1 MPELTHEHWTAHKSQ
16 KNSENCQD
24 SVPELCNFWCN
35 SAWIAVLVR
44 SDATRLPMAPGFS
57 FLPDSKFLE
66 KSEFQE
72 AMMDAISARSE
83 DKENCIIV
91 APCAS
96 GKSAVIIEA
105 LMDAGTLGL
114 ILCYESQGVYQMLEA
129 LLENTTISRS
139 QILVYSGST
148 RDPLPAPGERFC
160 YLITT
165 YGMVADSEARRNE
178 ESERVRNFV
187 RTTRWN
193 LACCDEFHHAGATT
207 YRPLIEGLALSAD
220 WVLGFTATLYRSEHC
235 ISSKLSMK
243 EEEEA
248 FRWFGPVA
256 YRTTCKDLENAGL
269 IAKIDRGVIECDF
282 TPEFQ
287 KAYDKA
293 NGVQKTYL
301 AALNPAK
308 LNALVAVCRMHKS
321 WGHIGI
327 VFVNHLIVADVAKE
341 CLGDRWEV
349 LSGGAAHGKKEQHTP
364 FRNNEIVK
372 RFNRGE
378 LDGMICTAVG
388 ESSMDVHIQ
397 DFCFVCVLE
406 ADSGIASAGQRIGR
420 LARSDRINAV
430 DAESPEQVRRR
441 RLREQKQAV
450 YYDFLTRKTMDISA
464 ARDRHRL
471 FTVEGYE
478 RFETHDCA
486 EMVAGAVQEGVDLPY
501 TDLYAS
507 LPLLKRVLMYG
518 LLGRACAEASAAA
531 ASNNEQ
537 ARQLVQK
544 RKDAAA
550 NAKHPLFR
558 TQARKQLPSAKLIL
572 KRKKEESKAIEHD
585 QIHNLP
591 MDESTKEIFQA
602 LNVPVDTIAGAGL
615 FSDVWRDSSDDEEDQ

>member
-1 MPELTHEHWTAHKSQ
+1 
-16 KNSENCQD
+16 
-24 SVPELCNFWCN
+24 
-35 SAWIAVLVR
+35 
-44 SDATRLPMAPGFS
+44 MARKPPGFQ

-72 AMMDAISARSE
+72 EMMDAISLRS
-83 DKENCIIV
+83 DRKENCIIV

-193 LACCDEFHHAGATT
+193 LVCCDEFHHAGATT
-207 YRPLIEGLALSAD
+207 YRPLIEGLALVAD

-235 ISSKLSMK
+235 IGSKLSMK
-243 EEEEA
+243 DEEEA
-248 FRWFGPVA
+248 FKWFGPVA

-269 IAKIDRGVIECDF
+269 IAKIDRSIIECDF

-287 KAYDKA
+287 KAYDAA

-308 LNALVAVCRMHKS
+308 LNALVAVCRLHKKMN
-321 WGHIGI
+321 HAGI
-327 VFVNHLIVADVAKE
+327 VFVNHLIVADVVNE
-341 CLGDRWEV
+341 CLGAGWKK
-349 LSGGAAHGKKEQHTP
+349 LTGGAVHGKKEQHTP
-364 FRNNEIVK
+364 FHNNEIVK
-372 RFNRGE
+372 QFNNGQ

-388 ESSMDVHIQ
+388 ESSMDVHVRN
-397 DFCFVCVLE
+397 FCFVCVLE

-420 LARSDRINAV
+420 IARSERINAV

-441 RLREQKQAV
+441 RLQEQKQAV
-450 YYDFLTRKTMDISA
+450 YYDFLTLRTMDVNA

-471 FTVEGYE
+471 FTIEGYE
-478 RFETHDCA
+478 KFETHDCA
-486 EMVAGAVQEGVDLPY
+486 EMVAGAVHEGVDLPY

-518 LLGRACAEASAAA
+518 LLGRACAEASAVA
-531 ASNNEQ
+531 ASNNEE

-544 RKDAAA
+544 CKSAAS
-550 NAKHPLFR
+550 NSKHALFR
-558 TQARKQLPSAKLIL
+558 TQARKQLPSRQLQL
-572 KRKKEESKAIEHD
+572 KRKREESKAIEHD

-591 MDESTKEIFQA
+591 MDAGTKRIFQA
-602 LNVPVDTIAGAGL
+602 LDVPVDTIAGAGL
-615 FSDVWRDSSDDEEDQ
+615 FSDVWRDSSDDEEDDQ

>member
-1 MPELTHEHWTAHKSQ
+1 MPK
-16 KNSENCQD
+16 
-24 SVPELCNFWCN
+24 VCNFWRN
-35 SAWIAVLVR
+35 RSWIAVLVR
-44 SDATRLPMAPGFS
+44 AGGRAGAARLSMAPGFS

-72 AMMDAISARSE
+72 AMMDAISARSVE
-83 DKENCIIV
+83 MENCIIV
-91 APCAS
+91 APCGC

-105 LMDAGTLGL
+105 LMDTGTLGL

-129 LLENTTISRS
+129 LLENTTINRS

-148 RDPLPAPGERFC
+148 RDPLPAPRERYC

-165 YGMVADSEARRNE
+165 YGMVAESEARRNE
-178 ESERVRNFV
+178 ESEKVRNFV
-187 RTTRWN
+187 RTTKWN
-193 LACCDEFHHAGATT
+193 LVCCDEFHHAGATT
-207 YRPLIEGLALSAD
+207 YRPLIEGLAETAD
-220 WVLGFTATLYRSEHC
+220 RVLGFTATLYRSEHC
-235 ISSKLSMK
+235 TGSRLSMK

-248 FRWFGPVA
+248 FKWFGPVA

-269 IAKIDRGVIECDF
+269 IAKIDRSIVECDF

-287 KAYDKA
+287 KAYDAA

-308 LNALVAVCRMHKS
+308 LNALVAICRMHKS
-321 WGHIGI
+321 WKHIGI
-327 VFVNHLIVADVAKE
+327 VFVNHLIVAEVAKE
-341 CLGDRWEV
+341 CLGADWAV

-364 FRNNEIVK
+364 LYNNEIVK
-372 RFNRGE
+372 KFNRGE

-420 LARSDRINAV
+420 VARSDRINAE
-430 DAESPEQVRRR
+430 DAESPDQVRRR
-441 RLREQKQAV
+441 RVANQKQAF
-450 YYDFLTRKTMDISA
+450 YYDFLTRKTMDMNA

-471 FTVEGYE
+471 FTIEGYE
-478 RFETHDCA
+478 KFELHDCA
-486 EMVAGAVQEGVDLPY
+486 SLVAGAVDEGVELPY

-518 LLGRACAEASAAA
+518 LLGKACQEASAAA
-531 ASNNEQ
+531 ASNNEE

-544 RKDAAA
+544 CKDAAA

-558 TQARKQLPSAKLIL
+558 NQARKQLPSKKLNL
-572 KRKKEESKAIEHD
+572 KRKKEESRAIEHD
-585 QIHNLP
+585 QIHNLR
-591 MDESTKEIFQA
+591 MDAGTRAIFQA
-602 LNVPVDTIAGAGL
+602 LKVPVDTIAGAGL
-615 FSDVWRDSSDDEEDQ
+615 FSDVWRDSSDEEDVP

>member
-1 MPELTHEHWTAHKSQ
+1 
-16 KNSENCQD
+16 
-24 SVPELCNFWCN
+24 
-35 SAWIAVLVR
+35 
-44 SDATRLPMAPGFS
+44 MAPGFS

-83 DKENCIIV
+83 EKENCIIV

-129 LLENTTISRS
+129 LLENTTINRS

-148 RDPLPAPGERFC
+148 RDPLPAPGERYC

-178 ESERVRNFV
+178 ESEKVRNFV
-187 RTTRWN
+187 RTTKWN
-193 LACCDEFHHAGATT
+193 LVCCDEFHHAGATT
-207 YRPLIEGLALSAD
+207 YQPLVEGLAKTAD
-220 WVLGFTATLYRSEHC
+220 RVLGFTATLYRSEHC
-235 ISSKLSMK
+235 TGSKLSMK

-269 IAKIDRGVIECDF
+269 IAKIDRGIIECDF

-287 KAYDKA
+287 KAYDAA

-308 LNALVAVCRMHKS
+308 LNALVAVCRFHKKMN
-321 WGHIGI
+321 HAGI
-327 VFVNHLIVADVAKE
+327 VFVNHLIVADVVQE
-341 CLGDRWEV
+341 CLGAGWKK
-349 LSGGAAHGKKEQHTP
+349 LTGGAVHGKKEQHTP
-364 FRNNEIVK
+364 LLNNEIVK
-372 RFNRGE
+372 EFNNGK
-378 LDGMICTAVG
+378 LAGMICTAVG
-388 ESSMDVHIQ
+388 ESSMDVHVKN
-397 DFCFVCVLE
+397 FCFVCVLE

-420 LARSDRINAV
+420 IARSDRINAE
-430 DAESPEQVRRR
+430 DAESPEQVKRR
-441 RLREQKQAV
+441 RLKEQKQAV
-450 YYDFLTRKTMDISA
+450 YYDFLTRGTMDIAA

-471 FTVEGYE
+471 FKIEGYE
-478 RFETHDCA
+478 KVRRRDCT
-486 EMVAGAVQEGVDLPY
+486 EVLDWAVREGVSVPY

-518 LLGRACAEASAAA
+518 SLGKACAEASAVA
-531 ASNNEQ
+531 ASQNEEAQ
-537 ARQLVQK
+537 KLVQK

-558 TQARKQLPSAKLIL
+558 NQARKQLPGAKLNL
-572 KRKKEESKAIEHD
+572 KRKKEESRAQEHEH
-585 QIHNLP
+585 IHHLP
-591 MDESTKEIFQA
+591 MDAGTKAIFRA
-602 LNVPVDTIAGAGL
+602 LNVPADTIAGAGL
-615 FSDVWRDSSDDEEDQ
+615 FADVWCDTDEEDEDEP

>member
-1 MPELTHEHWTAHKSQ
+1 M
-16 KNSENCQD
+16 
-24 SVPELCNFWCN
+24 
-35 SAWIAVLVR
+35 LVR
-44 SDATRLPMAPGFS
+44 AGATRLPMAPGFS

-72 AMMDAISARSE
+72 AMMDAISARG
-83 DKENCIIV
+83 DENCIVV

-114 ILCYESQGVYQMLEA
+114 ILCYESQGVYQMLES
-129 LLENTTISRS
+129 LLENTTINRS

-148 RDPLPAPGERFC
+148 RDPLPAPGERYC

-165 YGMVADSEARRNE
+165 YGMIAESEARRNE
-178 ESERVRNFV
+178 ESEKVRNFV
-187 RTTRWN
+187 RTTKWN
-193 LACCDEFHHAGATT
+193 LVCGDEFHHAGAKT
-207 YRPLIEGLALSAD
+207 YRPLIEGLAKTAD
-220 WVLGFTATLYRSEHC
+220 RVLGFTATLYRSEHC
-235 ISSKLSMK
+235 TGSKLSMK
-243 EEEEA
+243 EEEAA
-248 FRWFGPVA
+248 FDWFGPVA
-256 YRTTCKDLENAGL
+256 YRTTCNNLENAGL
-269 IAKIDRGVIECDF
+269 IAKIRRGVIECDF

-287 KAYDKA
+287 RAYDAA

-308 LNALVAVCRMHKS
+308 LNALVAICRMHRS
-321 WGHIGI
+321 MEHIGI

-341 CLGDRWEV
+341 CLGDRWAV
-349 LSGGAAHGKKEQHTP
+349 LSGGAVHGKKEQHTP

-372 RFNRGE
+372 KFNRGE
-378 LDGMICTAVG
+378 LHGMICTAVG

-420 LARSDRINAV
+420 IARSGRINAE
-430 DAESPEQVRRR
+430 DAESPDQLRRR
-441 RLREQKQAV
+441 RLKWQKQAF
-450 YYDFLTRKTMDISA
+450 YYDFLTRKTMDIAA

-471 FTVEGYE
+471 FTIEGYE
-478 RFETHDCA
+478 KFEAHDCA
-486 EMVAGAVQEGVDLPY
+486 SLVDGAVQEGVELPY
-501 TDLYAS
+501 TDLYTS

-518 LLGRACAEASAAA
+518 LMAKACAEASAAA
-531 ASNNEQ
+531 ASNNEEAQ
-537 ARQLVQK
+537 RLVQK

-558 TQARKQLPSAKLIL
+558 NQARKQLPSLKLNL
-572 KRKKEESKAIEHD
+572 KRKKEESSEIAHD

-591 MDESTKEIFQA
+591 MDAGTKQIFRA
-602 LNVPVDTIAGAGL
+602 LEVPVDTIAGAGL
-615 FSDVWRDSSDDEEDQ
+615 FSDVWRDTSDEEEDDP